1 MFLRIHTKF
10 RFMDFFR
17 TSTLPILCLLPL
29 ALGVLVGCDS
39 GGSGM
44 DGGDA
49 PEQISSVALTDQA
62 DGDGT
67 VFVGVGNGVQ
77 VSAEI
82 NETGDGIQSVEADVS
97 AFDAGTITLNDE
109 NGDGTYEAAFT
120 VGGTASEGDQTATV
134 TVTEG
139 NGSEAIAK
147 TSALT
152 VRTPPQVSYDLSAQS
167 NDGAAPSGVSGTVT
181 FWRAGPDSSLVTL
194 NLDADATVGSVSHPA
209 HIHNNSAE
217 EGGGVAYYLGA
228 VNGSAPNGTSA
239 RKIGMPIEE
248 LVRFDGHVNVH
259 ESPANLNNVVAQGNI
274 GANAEGTEG
283 SGLNF
288 VDSPR
293 ATTYPLNASP
303 TEGSVLTDGITG
315 TVRFKELTS
324 SQTLVTY
331 ALDTGGS
338 VENYVGSDVTVAQ
351 IGHIHENT
359 VAEGGSIVSG
369 PFSGYLGSVA
379 PTDPAAR
386 SSRIINAGFD
396 ELTGYDGYVNIH
408 QSNANAQ
415 YVFAQGNI
423 GANATGGGGGSSA
436 DVTVTVTNVG
446 TGAWEVTDVSGASGV
461 AQTGTNNP
469 TLTLK
474 VGTRYRF
481 ENNGGSAHPLGFQ
494 DGSSNYLLNQ
504 DGSGSL
510 EGNSDVNYEE
520 DNEGITFT
528 YAQALADDVASYR
541 CTIHPQMEGDV
552 QTDGGG
558 SGGGGGGGG
567 GGY

>member
-1 MFLRIHTKF
+1 MNA
-10 RFMDFFR
+10 FR

-39 GGSGM
+39 SDSGM
-44 DGGDA
+44 DGGSVPD
-49 PEQISSVALTDQA
+49 QIT
-62 DGDGT
+62 
-67 VFVGVGNGVQ
+67 
-77 VSAEI
+77 
-82 NETGDGIQSVEADVS
+82 
-97 AFDAGTITLNDE
+97 
-109 NGDGTYEAAFT
+109 
-120 VGGTASEGDQTATV
+120 
-134 TVTEG
+134 
-139 NGSEAIAK
+139 
-147 TSALT
+147 
-152 VRTPPQVSYDLSAQS
+152 YDLTAQT
-167 NDGAAPSGVSGTVT
+167 DGVSGTVT

-194 NLDADATVGSVSHPA
+194 NLDGDATLPGVSHPA
-209 HIHNNSAE
+209 HIHNNSVSDDE
-217 EGGGVAYYLGA
+217 NVGIVQDPFNGYLSA

-239 RKIGMPIEE
+239 RKIGVPIEE
-248 LVRFDGHVNVH
+248 LARFNGHVNVH
-259 ESPANLNNVVAQGNI
+259 ESPANLSNVVAQGNI

-288 VDSPR
+288 VDNPG
-293 ATTYPLNASP
+293 ATTYPLNASR
-303 TEGSVLTDGITG
+303 TEGSVLSGGIPG
-315 TVRFKELTS
+315 TVRFEELTS

-338 VENYVGSDVTVAQ
+338 VKNYVGSDVTVAQ
-351 IGHIHENT
+351 IGHIHKNT
-359 VAEGGSIVSG
+359 VAESGGIVSG

-386 SSRIINAGFD
+386 SSRIINASFD
-396 ELTGYDGYVNIH
+396 ELTSYDGYVNIH
-408 QSNANAQ
+408 QSNANSQ

-423 GANATGGGGGSSA
+423 GANATSGGGGSGA

-446 TGAWEVTDVSGASGV
+446 TSAWEVTDVSGASGV

-481 ENNGGSAHPLGFQ
+481 ENNGGTNHPLGFQ
-494 DGSSNYLLNQ
+494 DGSSSYLLNQ

-510 EGNSDVNYEE
+510 EGNSDVNYKE
-520 DNEGITFT
+520 DGEGITFT
-528 YAQALADDVASYR
+528 YAQALADEVATYR
-541 CTIHPQMEGDV
+541 CTVHSQMEGDV

-567 GGY
+567 GGGY

>member
-1 MFLRIHTKF
+1 M
-10 RFMDFFR
+10 
-17 TSTLPILCLLPL
+17 
-29 ALGVLVGCDS
+29 
-39 GGSGM
+39 
-44 DGGDA
+44 
-49 PEQISSVALTDQA
+49 
-62 DGDGT
+62 
-67 VFVGVGNGVQ
+67 GNGVQ

-139 NGSEAIAK
+139 DGSKATAE

-152 VRTPPQVSYDLSAQS
+152 VRTPPRVSYDLSAQS
-167 NDGAAPSGVSGTVT
+167 NDGAAPNGVSGTVT

-209 HIHNNSAE
+209 HIHNNSVE
-217 EGGGVAYYLGA
+217 EGGGVEYYLSA

-239 RKIGMPIEE
+239 RKIGVPIEE

-274 GANAEGTEG
+274 GANANGNG
-283 SGLNF
+283 GDGLDF
-288 VDSPR
+288 VSDRR
-293 ATTYPLNASP
+293 ATTYSLNAS
-303 TEGSVLTDGITG
+303 TTNGSVLSGG
-315 TVRFKELTS
+315 VESTVRLEELTS
-324 SQTLVTY
+324 SKTLVTY
-331 ALDTGGS
+331 TLGISGS
-338 VENYVGSDVTVAQ
+338 VNDANGNSVDVAQ
-351 IGHIHENT
+351 IGHIHKNT
-359 VAEGGSIVSG
+359 VSEGGGIVNG

-386 SSRIINAGFD
+386 SSRIVEASFD
-396 ELTGYDGYVNIH
+396 ELTSYDGYVNLH

-446 TGAWEVTDVSGASGV
+446 TSAWEVTDVSGASGV

-494 DGSSNYLLNQ
+494 DGSSSYLLNQ

-520 DNEGITFT
+520 DSEGITFT
-528 YAQALADDVASYR
+528 YAQALADEVASYR
-541 CTIHPQMEGDV
+541 CTVHSQMEGDV

-558 SGGGGGGGG
+558 SGGGGSGGGGGG